1 MKEIAD
7 TSGKTSIEAFP
18 LVSKI
23 PKRLRMPIYAGL
35 TTLGVAGGVGAVC
48 NSKET
53 PKLSELQQ
61 HLGYSA
67 ALPFATGEQW
77 WITSG
82 PHADGLSD
90 GVRYALDFA
99 PSTPIACPGSE
110 PYREKFVRAIGD
122 GVVTV
127 SGNENDPNDKN
138 HSIVELDHGNTFTT
152 GYMHLDEIQVEVG
165 QKVKQGDPLGFASCE
180 SPAGGGT
187 GGIHSHVYAELSDKP
202 IEIDRVVLSGWTISA
217 TEGNYQGVMEKAGE
231 QTRTADRRRCG
242 PNQETID
249 ECGGIRNDIRWE
261 EIQLETKPTIS
272 IVPTVRPVETIAV
285 PVIPT
290 VEKAKDGQGTVDVN
304 GWQFR
309 LKSWEELPAFEAG
322 VTPIVKEGW
331 KRVMVKA
338 DLVNLTGSVRQS
350 HYEMGRF
357 IMDGAID
364 VDIESDGFEYQAHV
378 GTPNY
383 TLSPERIVLLDSFP
397 NVDVANGFSVPV
409 AILAEVPSNKDNYIL
424 SFADL
429 RTGSVQNIQRGEVY
443 SSGGVDTRFGDVE
456 VKNVGEVWDIP
467 GFANIKCVGVENR
480 QATTIFNGTFT
491 EQFFLFEVENKY
503 GQDIKTR
510 YRTEIGLLIY
520 LADGRVL
527 EGSPY
532 YYAEGIE
539 SVESVAPGLKKIVHV
554 EFANDALADEGL
566 GGLVNSSGATAVLTI
581 SDYESTKHI
590 GRQSIACKLP

>member
-127 SGNENDPNDKN
+127 SGNENDPDDKN

-165 QKVKQGDPLGFASCE
+165 QKVEQGDPLGFASCE

-187 GGIHSHVYAELSDKP
+187 GGIHSHVYAELGDKP

-231 QTRTADRRRCG
+231 QARTADRRRCG
-242 PNQETID
+242 PSQETID

-261 EIQLETKPTIS
+261 NIRLELAPTIAL
-272 IVPTVRPVETIAV
+272 VPTIRPVETLEK

-290 VEKAKDGQGTVDVN
+290 VAPKVETRQEEINRKWNLAIGLGQKFIGLMLDGSPQAITQAQAMQITPSETRIYPLYSYDIAPAVDLANCSRDMREGQFQQWTVLRDDP
-304 GWQFR
+304 R
-309 LKSWEELPAFEAG
+309 SH
-322 VTPIVKEGW
+322 IY
-331 KRVMVKA
+331 
-338 DLVNLTGSVRQS
+338 TGS
-350 HYEMGRF
+350 
-357 IMDGAID
+357 
-364 VDIESDGFEYQAHV
+364 
-378 GTPNY
+378 TPAEKMNK
-383 TLSPERIVLLDSFP
+383 EQGLLGNDRY
-397 NVDVANGFSVPV
+397 N
-409 AILAEVPSNKDNYIL
+409 
-424 SFADL
+424 
-429 RTGSVQNIQRGEVY
+429 
-443 SSGGVDTRFGDVE
+443 TRS
-456 VKNVGEVWDIP
+456 
-467 GFANIKCVGVENR
+467 
-480 QATTIFNGTFT
+480 TFT
-491 EQFFLFEVENKY
+491 FNSYNLSARRRIGFVTYTMLYVESSLTFEDTGDDLK
-503 GQDIKTR
+503 
-510 YRTEIGLLIY
+510 
-520 LADGRVL
+520 LANNNL
-527 EGSPY
+527 CFSIGSP
-532 YYAEGIE
+532 I
-539 SVESVAPGLKKIVHV
+539 
-554 EFANDALADEGL
+554 
-566 GGLVNSSGATAVLTI
+566 GGQYDWTF
-581 SDYESTKHI
+581 K
-590 GRQSIACKLP
+590 